1 MGAPG
6 KIAKLAL
13 GTVQF
18 GLPYGVSN
26 TRGQVPQA
34 EVDEIL
40 DLAAAAGVDL
50 LDTAQAYGSSEAAL
64 GAYLRR
70 KPASFRIVTKV
81 KDAPG
86 DKVPDSLRASLGR
99 CAAGRFYGALMHS
112 YDEHLA
118 HSDRYAGLLEARRS
132 GLAEKT
138 GFSLYHP
145 EQAEALLAAGT
156 DFGLVQVPYS
166 LLDRRFER
174 VFPALKAAGVEIH
187 VRSVFLQGLLL
198 MPPGSLPAGLKRA
211 EPKVAAIQ
219 LYAAKNGWTP
229 AAVCAG
235 FALANPLVDRVV
247 IGVDGPAA
255 LRGNLAAL
263 AALPDGPLPGFDA
276 GLGGLAETDEDL
288 ILPQNWN
295 KQRNT

>member
-1 MGAPG
+1 MVARE

-18 GLPYGVSN
+18 GLTYGVSN

-40 DLAAAAGVDL
+40 DIATSAGVDL

-70 KPASFRIVTKV
+70 RPAAFKVVTKV
-81 KDAPG
+81 KDVPG
-86 DKVPDSLRASLGR
+86 PQVPGSLRASLERTG
-99 CAAGRFYGALMHS
+99 AGRFYGVLMHS
-112 YDEHLA
+112 YEEHLA
-118 HSDRYAGLLEARRS
+118 NPDRYAGLAEARRS
-132 GLAEKT
+132 GLTLKT
-138 GFSLYHP
+138 GFSLYRP
-145 EQAEALLAAGT
+145 EQAESLLAART
-156 DFGLVQVPYS
+156 DFDLVQVPYS

-198 MPPGSLPAGLKRA
+198 MSPEAIPAGLQRA
-211 EPKVAAIQ
+211 VPKVAALH
-219 LYAAKNGWTP
+219 LYAEKNGLAP

-235 FALANPLVDRVV
+235 FALSNPLVDRVV
-247 IGVDGPAA
+247 MGVDGPTA
-255 LRGNLAAL
+255 LRENLAAL
-263 AALPDGPLPGFDA
+263 AAMPDGPLQGQQRELDC
-276 GLGGLAETDEDL
+276 LAEADEAL
-288 ILPQNWN
+288 ILPHNW
-295 KQRNT
+295 KE